1 MSITPIQ
8 YLLLDNLSVCYLP
21 HYIANVF
28 FEQKIAKV
36 TEIRTH
42 YNDDISILHEKP
54 EVWYKECTQTVLL
67 RVEWF
72 NTEAAYRFIQ
82 SVRNT
87 GMFKQIIYYQEQH
100 DNAIPTYITPD
111 MSIQPWAVY
120 EANLQRFCEIY
131 HRHIIWVNPVFK
143 DNVQEEHDAN
153 DEDQNE
159 HSDEDQNEHSDEDQE
174 PDEDDD
180 LSIAADLLFM
190 HESHC

>member
-28 FEQKIAKV
+28 FEQKIAKI
-36 TEIRTH
+36 TEVRAH

-67 RVEWF
+67 RVEWLD
-72 NTEAAYRFIQ
+72 TEAAYKFIQ
-82 SVRNT
+82 SVRDT
-87 GMFKQIIYYQEQH
+87 GMFQQIIYYQEQH
-100 DNAIPTYITPD
+100 DTAIPTYISPD
-111 MSIQPWAVY
+111 MSIKPWAVY
-120 EANLQRFCEIY
+120 EATLQRFCEIY

-143 DNVQEEHDAN
+143 NNVQEEYDVN
-153 DEDQNE
+153 DEDQDQ
-159 HSDEDQNEHSDEDQE
+159 DEGEDEGEDQE
-174 PDEDDD
+174 PDEDDA